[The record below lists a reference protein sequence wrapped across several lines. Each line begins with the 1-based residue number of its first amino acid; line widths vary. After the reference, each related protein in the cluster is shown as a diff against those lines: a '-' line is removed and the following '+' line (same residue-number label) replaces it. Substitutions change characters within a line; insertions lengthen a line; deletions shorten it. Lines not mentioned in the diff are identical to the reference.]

1 VDKSV
6 HLDAGL
12 PKIWVHARNTWV
24 ILGKTRGRKKTC
36 GGFGCGGQLREESP
50 DPVGAIWAA
59 PTREILHFVQNDKGL
74 AARIA
79 VTALVV

>member
-1 VDKSV
+1 MDKSV
-6 HLDAGL
+6 YFGAGL
-12 PKIWVHARNTWV
+12 PKIWVNARNIWV
-24 ILGKTRGRKKTC
+24 ILGKTRGCKKIC
-36 GGFGCGGQLREESP
+36 GGHGCGGQLREELP

>member
-1 VDKSV
+1 MDKSV
-6 HLDAGL
+6 YFGAGL
-12 PKIWVHARNTWV
+12 PKIWVNERNFLV
-24 ILGKTRGRKKTC
+24 ILGKMNGRKKTC
-36 GGFGCGGQLREESP
+36 GGYGCGGQLREESP
-50 DPVGAIWAA
+50 DPGGAIWAA